1 MHGSID
7 EKHFSSQSNKK
18 LSLNYTL
25 SFTSAI
31 FFSVHITFLEQEFKM
46 LGDDGLDVFLV
57 T

>member
-7 EKHFSSQSNKK
+7 EKYFSLQSNKK
-18 LSLNYTL
+18 QSLNYTL

-31 FFSVHITFLEQEFKM
+31 IFSVHITILEQEFKM